1 MKTIQN
7 IYIMITLLCLGY
19 AAAAQNST
27 TTLTPGYWT
36 FGLNA
41 GLAYQS
47 SDVRSTLDGFG
58 FGATLGKNIFFQ
70 PGAPLAFDLRG
81 RFLYTRQY
89 GLDPLRSFNIASNRA
104 LNGTNL
110 LDYTSYPAD
119 LDEPRGFVYQNFKTN
134 TAELSLEGLLTLN
147 RLRERTGV
155 HVGLFGGIGLDWF
168 KTQTDQ
174 ADSNGNEY
182 FEAYA
187 NINESRSNSVIRNE
201 LERALDGNYET
212 IADGNSESG
221 TVKFMPSLGLEL
233 GYQLSP
239 NFLVYGGHRVT
250 FSGTDA
256 LDGERFADPNND
268 LYHYTNLG
276 LRWTINTTR
285 NQDIARAPE
294 IEIVTPLGSPYTT
307 SSANGLVVANI
318 RHINSAADVNCI
330 VNDRSVNFSYRDG
343 RFSIDTPLRPGTNE
357 VIITAQNPHG
367 MDRET
372 ILLVYREAVIETPRI
387 EAPQVRITDPGYNN
401 FRTEAENFMV
411 RATIANVTDYRD
423 IRFEVNGVERDFIFE
438 RGTLRA
444 NIPLREGNNRVQ
456 ISATNAAGSDEAE
469 TNIMRENR
477 IERPFVNITEPTG
490 SRVESAYRNVRVTAQ
505 VRNVERSDQIQ
516 VLVNNRRIYSFE
528 FDENKGYV
536 FANLDLDNG
545 ENEVVI
551 IAENRAGEARDRVT
565 IRYREPLPDPVRP
578 PSVRITEPNR
588 AAVTTYDARV
598 RIAAIIRNVNS
609 RSNIIF
615 AVNGRRSNNFNFDRR
630 NGRLT
635 ANVNLLNGN
644 NEILIR
650 ADNRDGQDEQRV
662 AIRRLEEIVVQ
673 NPPIVRIY
681 DPRNNSET
689 DRPYVSL
696 EAAIENVTNKSDI
709 NLVVNGSSMFNFDFN
724 RATGRLE
731 ARIAL
736 QDGNNTIRI
745 RATNRDGVDD
755 ETVNVRYRSI
765 ERPTVRITTP
775 ADNAVTDQNSVRIRA
790 DITNVDQ
797 RNQIRLT
804 VNSQD
809 VDFNFDGSRNELT
822 ANANLREG
830 NNTIRVE
837 AQNEAGTASDVVSIS
852 LRRPQPPTV
861 GITRPTAGST
871 TSLKEVTVQAE
882 IENVTN
888 ERRISFEVNGK
899 RIGDFELQGKF
910 FTGSAPLQPGANT
923 IRVSANNEDG
933 SAEDVVEVT
942 YRSRSVKFLAPIVRF
957 SEPKAAEIV
966 VNESNFVVKAKT
978 TNVGSAREITMW
990 VNDETWTKFDF
1001 NARSQQL
1008 TTEISLQPGKN
1019 SVRVAVQNR
1028 GGKDEAE
1035 AHIVLDG
1042 AEKPVITV
1050 ESISQPTVN
1059 PLRPGVGRSTII
1071 AKIERISGK
1080 ENVKILV
1087 NDAEIDDFS
1096 YNPKSKQLKAI
1107 IELARG
1113 ENEIFIRATNDD
1125 GTTEVERTIKF

>member
-1 MKTIQN
+1 MSTIKN
-7 IYIMITLLCLGY
+7 IYIMTLLLCLGY
-19 AAAAQNST
+19 IAAAQNST

-58 FGATLGKNIFFQ
+58 FGATLGKNIFYQ

-89 GLDPLRSFNIASNRA
+89 GLDPLRSFNIAGNRT
-104 LNGTNL
+104 LNGTNQ
-110 LDYTSYPAD
+110 LDYTSYPID

-134 TAELSLEGLLTLN
+134 TAELSLEGLITMN

-174 ADSNGNEY
+174 ANSNGEEY

-187 NINESRSNSVIRNE
+187 NIDENRSMSVIRNE

-239 NFLVYGGHRVT
+239 NFLLYGGHRVT

-276 LRWTINTTR
+276 LRWTINTAR
-285 NQDIARAPE
+285 EQDIARAPE

-330 VNDRSVNFSYRDG
+330 VNDRSVNFSYRNG

-357 VIITAQNPHG
+357 IIITAQNPHG

-372 ILLVYREAVIETPRI
+372 VLLVYREAVIETPRI
-387 EAPQVRITDPGYNN
+387 EAPRVRITDPGYNN
-401 FRTEAENFMV
+401 FRTEAADFTV
-411 RATIANVTDYRD
+411 RATVANVTDYRD

-438 RGTLRA
+438 GRNLRA
-444 NIPLREGNNRVQ
+444 NIPLREGSNRVQ
-456 ISATNAAGSDEAE
+456 IRATNAAGSDEAE
-469 TNIMRENR
+469 TTITRENR
-477 IERPFVNITEPTG
+477 IERPFVNITDPSD
-490 SRVESAYRNVRVTAQ
+490 SRVESAYRNVEILAQ
-505 VRNVERSDQIQ
+505 VRNVEFRDQITLLINGRRSRDFNFDASSGFVIADVRLQ
-516 VLVNNRRIYSFE
+516 NGNNDLVF
-528 FDENKGYV
+528 
-536 FANLDLDNG
+536 
-545 ENEVVI
+545 
-551 IAENRAGEARDRVT
+551 IAENRAGEARDEVR

-588 AAVTTYDARV
+588 SAVTTYNARI
-598 RIAAIIRNVNS
+598 RIAAIISNVNS
-609 RSNIIF
+609 RRDLTF
-615 AVNGRRSNNFNFDRR
+615 AVNGRRSNNFNFDTR

-635 ANVNLLNGN
+635 ANVNLLSGN
-644 NEILIR
+644 NEVLIR
-650 ADNRDGQDEQRV
+650 AENRDGRDQQRI

-673 NPPIVRIY
+673 NPPIIRIY
-681 DPRNNSET
+681 DPGNNTDT
-689 DRPYVSL
+689 DRPYVNL
-696 EAAIENVTNKSDI
+696 EASIENVNNKSDI
-709 NLVVNGSSMFNFDFN
+709 NLVVNGSSMFDFDFN

-736 QDGNNTIRI
+736 QNGNNTIRI
-745 RATNRDGVDD
+745 RATNRDGADD
-755 ETVNVRYRSI
+755 QTVNVSYRRL
-765 ERPTVRITTP
+765 ERPAVSITTP
-775 ADNAVTDQNSVRIRA
+775 DNDATTNRNSIPVRA
-790 DITNVDQ
+790 DISNVD
-797 RNQIRLT
+797 RRSQIRLI
-804 VNSQD
+804 VNGRD
-809 VDFNFDGSRNELT
+809 ADFDFDSRRSELT
-822 ANANLREG
+822 ANVNLQEG
-830 NNTIRVE
+830 DNPIRVE
-837 AQNEAGTASDVVSIS
+837 AQTEAGTASDAVNVT

-861 GITRPTAGST
+861 RISQPKAGST
-871 TSLKEVTVQAE
+871 TSLSEVTVQAE
-882 IENVTN
+882 ITSVTN
-888 ERRISFEVNGK
+888 QRRISFVVNGK
-899 RIGDFELQGKF
+899 RIGDFELRGEV
-910 FTGSAPLQPGANT
+910 FTGKAPLQPGTNT
-923 IRVSANNEDG
+923 IRVSASNDDG
-933 SAEDVVEVT
+933 SAEDEVKLT
-942 YRSRSVKFLAPIVRF
+942 YRTRSVRFLAPTVRF
-957 SEPKAAEIV
+957 SEPKGAEIV
-966 VNESNFVVKAKT
+966 VDESIFGVTAKM
-978 TNVGSAREITMW
+978 TNVGSAREITML
-990 VNDETWTKFDF
+990 VNGKAWTTFDF

-1008 TTEISLQPGKN
+1008 TADISLQPGKN
-1019 SVRVAVQNR
+1019 TVHIAVKNR
-1028 GGKDEAE
+1028 GGEDEAE
-1035 AHIVLDG
+1035 VYIVRKNV
-1042 AEKPVITV
+1042 EKPVITV

-1071 AKIERISGK
+1071 ASIERISDR
-1080 ENVKILV
+1080 ESVKILV
-1087 NDAEIDDFS
+1087 NDTEIDDFS
-1096 YNPKSKQLKAI
+1096 YNPKSKQLKTV

-1113 ENEIFIRATNDD
+1113 ENEIIIRATNDD
-1125 GTTEVERTIKF
+1125 GTTEEKRTITF